1 MMNAAPQVNAIVI
14 VTYNSTE
21 EIAAC
26 LASCQPHART
36 VVVIDNASTD
46 GSAKFATIA
55 NPTNLGFAA
64 AVNQGFRQTQE
75 PLVLVLN
82 PDCQIEGSLTAMTA
96 LFDDPQIGAAG
107 GLLLHPDGTPQTGFT
122 LRRFPTVANQ
132 IAELAGLNR
141 LWPSNP
147 LNRGYRALD
156 LDLQKEQDADQPAG
170 AFLMIRRSAWDQI
183 GGFDEKFYP
192 VWFEDVD
199 FCYRLRQAG
208 WRIRYTPH
216 AQATHIGGHS
226 VNKLS
231 WRCKQMHW
239 YGSLLRYAKKHWGG
253 RGERRVALAL
263 LLVAIPRGVVGTLSR
278 FSPEP
283 LIVYGKLAGQAWR
296 VLRGHRKA
304 SGVAELHRDS

>member
-1 MMNAAPQVNAIVI
+1 MKAAIVI
-14 VTYNSTE
+14 VTYNSDE
-21 EIAAC
+21 EIKAC
-26 LASCQPHART
+26 LAACRSQAKT
-36 VVVIDNASTD
+36 VVVVDNASRD

-64 AVNQGFRQTQE
+64 AVNQGFRITQE

-82 PDCQIEGSLTAMTA
+82 PDCRIEGSLAGMTA

-107 GLLLHPDGTPQTGFT
+107 GLLLHPDGSPQTGFT
-122 LRRFPTVANQ
+122 IRRFPTLANQ
-132 IAELAGLNR
+132 IFEMAGLNR
-141 LWPSNP
+141 VCASNP

-156 LDLQKEQDADQPAG
+156 LDLSQEQDVDQPAG
-170 AFLMIRRSAWDQI
+170 AFLMIRRSAWEQL

-208 WRIRYTPH
+208 WRIRYTPL
-216 AQATHIGGHS
+216 ARATHIGGHS

-239 YGSLLRYAKKHWGG
+239 YDSLLKYAKKHWGG

-263 LLVAIPRGVVGTLSR
+263 LLVAIPRGVFGTLSR
-278 FSPEP
+278 FSSEP
-283 LIVYGKLAGQAWR
+283 LIVYGKIAGRAWR
-296 VLRGHRKA
+296 VLRGRCEA